1 MREKKKRG
9 LFFFPRQ
16 IKFFL
21 LVEEEFNL
29 PTNEFT
35 LQLPAVI
42 STFLSPKDC
51 PAKERTVYS
60 HHIPSRAQR
69 PTAFLNYL
77 HSGFR
82 GSLSFK

>member
-1 MREKKKRG
+1 MREKKKTWT
-9 LFFFPRQ
+9 FFFPRQ

-42 STFLSPKDC
+42 STFLSPKYC